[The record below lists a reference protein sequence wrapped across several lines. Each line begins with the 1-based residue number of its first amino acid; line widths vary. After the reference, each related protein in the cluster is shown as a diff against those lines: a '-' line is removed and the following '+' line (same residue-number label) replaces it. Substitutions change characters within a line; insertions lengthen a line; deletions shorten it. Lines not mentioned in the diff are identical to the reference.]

1 MLKESNSFSKS
12 KETAK
17 DEGYIEIIKELC
29 YRLRILTTNEVL
41 NQATELQD
49 IMGLSMADNLEMTD
63 IVERI
68 KTTWSDTTLDYI
80 FIEDIDVIE
89 EIYLNLRSRGVE
101 RRDFYRIYRQVMEFI
116 SPIFK
121 AVKEGISDK
130 EVLWKDGIWYD
141 KSSI

>member
-1 MLKESNSFSKS
+1 MKESNSFSKS
-12 KETAK
+12 KENTK
-17 DEGYIEIIKELC
+17 YEGYTEIIKELC

-41 NQATELQD
+41 NEPTEIQD

-68 KTTWSDTTLDYI
+68 KTAWSDTTLEYI
-80 FIEDIDVIE
+80 FIEDKDVIE
-89 EIYLNLRSRGVE
+89 EIYLNLRSRGVD
-101 RRDFYRIYRQVMEFI
+101 RREFYRTYRQVMEFI

-141 KSSI
+141 RLSI